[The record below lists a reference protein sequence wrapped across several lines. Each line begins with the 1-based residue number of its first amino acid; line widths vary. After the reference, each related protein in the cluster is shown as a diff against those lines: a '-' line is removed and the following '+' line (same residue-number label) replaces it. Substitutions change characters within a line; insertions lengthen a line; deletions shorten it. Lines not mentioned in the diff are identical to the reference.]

1 MIKTTV
7 VIVCILFA
15 AINVYAQEDM
25 MSLMV
30 KQRIE
35 LKEKEE
41 KIKIETEQL
50 NVLKKEVEADIE
62 KYTMLLQQIE
72 KSLKEAEATGSK
84 RLKHV
89 AKAYEAM
96 QPEDAATRLSGLDN
110 KIAIQILLKMNSKK
124 AGLVIG
130 MMEQK
135 KATVLTKELTKLK
148 KE

>member
-1 MIKTTV
+1 MIKT
-7 VIVCILFA
+7 IVLILCILFA
-15 AINVYAQEDM
+15 SINVYAQEDM
-25 MSLMV
+25 MVLME

-35 LKEKEE
+35 LKAKEE
-41 KIKIETEQL
+41 KVKIETEQL
-50 NVLKKEVEADIE
+50 NALKKEVEADIE
-62 KYTMLLQQIE
+62 KYTKLLQQIE
-72 KSLKEAEATGSK
+72 KSLEEAEASGSK

-96 QPEDAATRLSGLDN
+96 PPEDAATRLSGLDN
-110 KIAIQILLKMNSKK
+110 KVAIQILLKMSSKK

-135 KATVLTKELTKLK
+135 KATLLTKELTKLK

>member
-1 MIKTTV
+1 MIKIII
-7 VIVCILFA
+7 VIFSILFA
-15 AINVYAQEDM
+15 MSNVYAEEDM
-25 MSLMV
+25 IGLME

-35 LKEKEE
+35 LKEREE
-41 KIKIETEQL
+41 KIKVETERL
-50 NVLKKEVEADIE
+50 NVIKKEVEADIE
-62 KYTMLLQQIE
+62 KYTKLLKQIE
-72 KSLKEAEATGSK
+72 KSLDEAEASGSK

-89 AKAYEAM
+89 AKAYESM
-96 QPEDAATRLSGLDN
+96 PPEDAATRLTGLDN